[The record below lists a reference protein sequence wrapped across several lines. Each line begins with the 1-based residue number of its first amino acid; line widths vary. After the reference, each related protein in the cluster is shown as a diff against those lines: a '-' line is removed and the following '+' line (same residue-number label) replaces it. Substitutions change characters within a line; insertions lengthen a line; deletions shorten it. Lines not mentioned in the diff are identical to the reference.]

1 MDEFISTAQAA
12 KLLKVSRVTLFNK
25 IKSGEIKAM
34 KVGRNYIV
42 PHQEILDL
50 QSGGDLSQAKKAA
63 IDKSVERVVTQ
74 YGETLRLLKDQ

>member
-1 MDEFISTAQAA
+1 MDEFISTTEAA
-12 KLLKVSRVTLFNK
+12 KLLGVSRVTLFNK

-42 PHQEILDL
+42 PRQEILDL
-50 QSGGDLSQAKKAA
+50 QSAGDLSQAKKAE
-63 IDKSVERVVTQ
+63 IDKGVARVVAQ